1 MHDGEMSPFVA
12 LLRFEL
18 RQAFRRRHGV
28 ALMSMAAMGFVL
40 AFWLPMFPESVFRFF
55 QRVFQLDNWAQ
66 IVVANDLTGL
76 WFFIY
81 WIAVFDVLTIYVVPL
96 EERRLDLYLSKPL
109 SRRWYMVARL
119 VPVLLMSIGIY
130 SASIGVCWLTLGMA
144 QLAYPVAAFIGAAG
158 AVLAWTLTLVT
169 LVNLAALWTR
179 ESYAA
184 LLCAF
189 VLMALAIL
197 PSTFYMYRP
206 DIFTDAPKV
215 RDLIVFP
222 LNLVWY
228 PDFAAIWGLWIATV
242 FLVLA
247 LALAAFCGWLIE
259 RRDVG

>member
-1 MHDGEMSPFVA
+1 MMAKCPRSSRCCASSYARRFAGAMAWRSCRWRLWASCSPSGC
-12 LLRFEL
+12 RC
-18 RQAFRRRHGV
+18 FRK
-28 ALMSMAAMGFVL
+28 A
-40 AFWLPMFPESVFRFF
+40 VFRFF
-55 QRVFQLDNWAQ
+55 ERVFQLDDWAR

-109 SRRWYMVARL
+109 SRRAYMVARL
-119 VPVLLMSIGIY
+119 VPVLLTSIGIY
-130 SASIGVCWLTLGMA
+130 TASVGVCWLTLRMA
-144 QLAYPVAAFIGAAG
+144 QLAYPAAAFIGAAG
-158 AVLAWTLTLVT
+158 AVLAWTLTLVA

-189 VLMALAIL
+189 ILMALAIL

-222 LNLVWY
+222 LNLIWY
-228 PDFAAIWGLWIATV
+228 PDFAANLGIGGL
-242 FLVLA
+242 
-247 LALAAFCGWLIE
+247 
-259 RRDVG
+259 RRYC